1 MRYKSHCHLSFEL
14 ESHRDAVKSQKLT
27 GFDNCHFGWLRDVL
41 KYQLVHC
48 FTKMALTLCPSVG
61 FGKSALTVLKDETR
75 LEENLGYRHSR
86 HGSKSGDM
94 DLVDNKGIGVIAFC
108 IRNGEGNLVFAK
120 AKGIGETSN
129 VEAEIT
135 TIVEALTYCQVQNIK
150 GLTIETDSL
159 VSQKM
164 IQDQWKIPWEL
175 VEKVKNI

>member
-41 KYQLVHC
+41 KYQLVYC
-48 FTKMALTLCPSVG
+48 LTKMALTLCPGVV

-75 LEENLGYRHSR
+75 LEENLGISVVKCFLLLWLGASDHPKLGEDGAYL
-86 HGSKSGDM
+86 GKP
-94 DLVDNKGIGVIAFC
+94 GIGVIAFC

-120 AKGIGETSN
+120 AKGIGETTN

-150 GLTIETDSL
+150 GVTIETDSL
-159 VSQKM
+159 VS
-164 IQDQWKIPWEL
+164 
-175 VEKVKNI
+175 